1 MPLFDCHPLHGRAPP
16 APDPGLQI
24 ARRQGLDLSPV
35 DARDPTALR
44 WLCACLWPQDRER
57 RQRFDQAAAIVARQA
72 WPLAQADDGVAAI
85 ERWLDAVQADEA
97 GRRLQPV
104 VFDSWVLTYFGVDD
118 LAAHVACLLA
128 RSHPHGRWVHWVG

>member
-57 RQRFDQAAAIVARQA
+57 RQRFDQAAAIVAHQA
-72 WPLAQADDGVAAI
+72 WPLAQADDGVVAI